1 MRNQNHNNY
10 DNQYQEDGHI
20 DTNTIENGILSNETV
35 ILSIVAVE
43 EERWVTT
50 IVLIYPQ
57 QAFVLHISF

>member
-43 EERWVTT
+43 EER
-50 IVLIYPQ
+50 
-57 QAFVLHISF
+57 